1 MTMPVFDAATV
12 LQTIAF
18 VANWYREYQ
27 AKKAA
32 EESAG
37 ETITRASED
46 INLSLRELVEK
57 YNLTNAEAAAYNDK
71 LAAIEEISGAKGG
84 DTGAI
89 VKAMMDTGILDATQ
103 GDYATYLK
111 AATNPSFAAGGALG
125 GNYTGAGDQFAS
137 SISAAMGLEKTAADV
152 ESEAAATLLAGAD
165 EEGRLA
171 EEMMSAKAKSAEGDT
186 LKAAIGESAKVDKAS
201 LKEREIRAG
210 MEVGLEQAA
219 IDDKYKMLAPRV
231 IGPKIPTLPG
241 WIKSTPEKEIIY
253 KDPSAGLPMPGGTPG
268 SGTR

>member
-1 MTMPVFDAATV
+1 MSMPVFDAATV

-18 VANWYREYQ
+18 VTNWYQEYQ
-27 AKKAA
+27 AKKAQ
-32 EESAG
+32 EEAAG

-46 INLSLRELVEK
+46 INLSLRELVDK

-71 LAAIEEISGAKGG
+71 LAAVEEISGAKGG

-103 GDYATYLK
+103 ANYSTYLK
-111 AATNPSFAAGGALG
+111 AATDPSFDPGGALG

-137 SISAAMGLEKTAADV
+137 SISAAMGLEKTAADI
-152 ESEAAATLLAGAD
+152 ESDAAATLLAGAD
-165 EEGRLA
+165 EEVRLA
-171 EEMMSAKAKSAEGDT
+171 DEMMSAKAKSAEGDT
-186 LKAAIGESAKVDKAS
+186 LKSAIGEAAKVDKAS

-210 MEVGLEQAA
+210 MEAGLEKAA
-219 IDDKYKMLAPRV
+219 IDDKYKGLAPRV

-241 WIKSTPEKEIIY
+241 WVKSKPEKETIDLSRG
-253 KDPSAGLPMPGGTPG
+253 KGGDPRGGMDDWT
-268 SGTR
+268 